1 MGTLLSYTLALKDLF
16 TNPLRKAGVVG
27 ESSLAKVTRAAQ
39 KVQGAAG
46 SMGSSISAANA
57 KIVSST
63 TKATT
68 SITALEIKL
77 NSLRD
82 EKKVSLN
89 LRDIA
94 RANRAIEEVE
104 QKLNHLDNVG
114 RRGSRGGGMGM
125 GLLGGLALSAGVAG
139 VVGGLQETA
148 QMQGMQ
154 RAIGFAS
161 GGGEKGAQANTFVK
175 GATDRLGLD
184 LVAATD
190 GYRTL
195 SGAMMGTKLQGAA
208 TQRIFEQVAT
218 ATTVMGVDAEAQKGA
233 FLALGQMMSKGKVS
247 AEELNGQ
254 LGERIPGAMGIAA
267 KAMGMAPAALM
278 DLMKEG
284 KVMSEDFLPKFAAEL
299 QNRFAP
305 GLKAAMDGIQPKINA
320 FNNEWLNTKTTL
332 ITVALPAITYVM
344 GTLRRLMQTV
354 QGLTAYLKEHTATVR
369 VLAGVVT
376 VIGTAILVYNAY
388 VTTAGLLTRG
398 WAAATA
404 LYETVALAA
413 AGATGGWTAAMAI
426 LNAVMTANPVGL
438 IVAGVAALVAGV
450 VYAWNKFEGFRS
462 FLYGFA
468 FGAMELFRG
477 LGNLIAGTFTIDPSQ
492 LAKGVSQL
500 MNISQKYREGS
511 YQGLRDFRGGGKR
524 IGEFFGSGGTPD
536 QQQQQSNGTGP
547 GVGLD
552 GAKGKGSGA
561 TGGHGLTHINI
572 HIGVLGQITLHT
584 TNLKESASQVRDH
597 IHQALLGALNDA
609 NAMTTAG

>member
-1 MGTLLSYTLALKDLF
+1 MANLLSYKLQLVDFF
-16 TNPLRKAGVVG
+16 TNPLRKAGAVG

-39 KVQGAAG
+39 RVQGVAG
-46 SMGSSISAANA
+46 GMGSSISAANA

-63 TKATT
+63 TKATS

-104 QKLNHLDNVG
+104 QKLTHLDTIG
-114 RRGSRGGGMGM
+114 RRGSSGGRGM
-125 GLLGGLALSAGVAG
+125 GLLGGLALGAGVAG

-154 RAIGFAS
+154 RAIAFAS
-161 GGGEKGAQANTFVK
+161 GGGEKGTQANTFVK

-267 KAMGMAPAALM
+267 KAMNMPAAALM

-284 KVMSEDFLPKFAAEL
+284 KVLSEDFLPKFAAEL
-299 QNRFAP
+299 QKRFGP
-305 GLKAAMDGIQPKINA
+305 GLAAALDGIQPKINA

-332 ITVALPAITYVM
+332 ITVALPAITAVM
-344 GTLRRLMQTV
+344 GTLRRLMQHV
-354 QGLTAYLKEHTATVR
+354 QGVTVYLKEHNTTFR

-376 VIGTAILVYNAY
+376 VVGTAILVYNGY

-413 AGATGGWTAAMAI
+413 AGATGGWTTAMAI
-426 LNAVMTANPVGL
+426 LNAVMYANPVGL

-450 VYAWNKFEGFRS
+450 VYAWNHFEGFRS

-477 LGNLIAGTFTIDPSQ
+477 LGNIIAGAFTIDPGQ
-492 LAKGVSQL
+492 LAKGVTQL
-500 MNISQKYREGS
+500 LNISQKYREGS
-511 YQGLRDFRGGGKR
+511 YQGLRDFRGGGKS
-524 IGEFFGSGGTPD
+524 IGDFFGSGGTPD
-536 QQQQQSNGTGP
+536 QQQQQSAGAGA

-552 GAKGKGSGA
+552 GAKGKSGGA
-561 TGGHGLTHINI
+561 TGGHGVTHITLNV
-572 HIGVLGQITLHT
+572 GVLGQITLHT
-584 TNLKESASQVRDH
+584 NNLKESGSQIREH
-597 IHQALLGALNDA
+597 IHQELLAALNDA
-609 NAMTTAG
+609 NAMTAG